1 MGDADLTTRFSSL
14 LSLIFMMGFV
24 MLFDLIHQRNRHYQW
39 LGALYK
45 GLTNSTNGC

>member
-39 LGALYK
+39 LGSLYK
-45 GLTNSTNGC
+45 GLAGFTSSC